1 MAAILSD
8 KIILIVLVACLVL
21 GYIMKTWMKPLNNK
35 YIPTIL
41 AVVGAILGCLTMWQL
56 SWENII
62 YGAFSGLASTGL
74 HQAFTKCI
82 EQGKCGI
89 FHGKHTNPPE

>member
-1 MAAILSD
+1 MEVILSN

-21 GYIMKTWMKPLNNK
+21 GYILKTWVKPLNNR
-35 YIPTIL
+35 YIPTVL
-41 AVVGAILGCLTMWQL
+41 AVAGAILGCVIERQI
-56 SWENII
+56 SWENVI
-62 YGAFSGLASTGL
+62 YGAFSGLASTGM

-89 FHGKHTNPPE
+89 FGGKDTDE